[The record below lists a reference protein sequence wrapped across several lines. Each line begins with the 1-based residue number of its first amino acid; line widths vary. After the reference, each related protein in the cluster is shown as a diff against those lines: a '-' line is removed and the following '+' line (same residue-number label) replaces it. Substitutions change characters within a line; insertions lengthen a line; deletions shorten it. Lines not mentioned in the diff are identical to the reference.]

1 MIELSD
7 PQHLTADFTG
17 EPGER
22 TFYLQASERGQ
33 LVAVLVEKQQVAALA
48 EALVQLL
55 EEVGEEPPTVWD
67 IASMRLRD
75 PIAPRWRGGQ
85 LSVGIDPAL
94 GRFVLDVEE
103 VVGDDEEREPER
115 LRVWFDEGQA
125 ARLAAHGTWAV
136 EQGRPVCEL
145 CGLPRDADGHVCPR
159 SNGDPQAR

>member
-7 PQHLTADFTG
+7 PQHVTADFIG

-22 TFYLQASERGQ
+22 TFYLQASEGGE
-33 LVAVLVEKQQVAALA
+33 LVSVLVEKQQVAALA
-48 EALVQLL
+48 EALEQLL
-55 EEVGEEPPTVWD
+55 EEVGAEPPHVWD

-75 PIAPRWRGGQ
+75 PIVGRWRGGQ

-103 VVGDDEEREPER
+103 VVAEDEPREPER

-125 ARLAAHGTWAV
+125 ARLAAHAAWAV

-145 CGLPRDADGHVCPR
+145 CGLPQDADGHVCPR
-159 SNGDPQAR
+159 SNGDPQSR